1 MDTYANIS
9 INEYTISSSKNNI
22 NPYLMIIFVES
33 EKLRSIEKDKNI
45 FDDEPVEEIIT
56 WKYITSVAKAI
67 DRLEII
73 GYTLDKIKKSYKI
86 SYTDSIDK
94 FLEKRFHSTL
104 SKTLNEILEEGKIR
118 KKLKDLTVDDFIE
131 AFKQLKENQIDLIAL
146 KNSRIPNKGI
156 SFLANYILAYSS
168 GKETF
173 DYPDNNQRCY
183 LRCILEA
190 FDPSDVISL
199 DLTWL
204 DLAETL
210 DCKGEIRNDSIN
222 ELNKNIAE
230 NSKILILTEGKTDK
244 EILERSLRLRYPH
257 LVDYYL
263 FMPFHFG
270 ELDEKHEIESS
281 ASLLVKRIE
290 SFVACC
296 INNRVIG
303 LLDNDKAGIEAES
316 KINKKNL
323 PSNIKLIHY
332 PDISLANEYPA
343 HDKQTND
350 QPSTTMCN
358 INGKAASIEIYYGN
372 DILTE
377 ENNLIPIQWTEKK
390 DQGNFQKNKKKQLFK
405 KMQEKL
411 SICEKDHTKI
421 NNYDWSGIDAIFKAL
436 FRCFQE

>member
-1 MDTYANIS
+1 MNTYANIS

-22 NPYLMIIFVES
+22 NPYLMTIFVES

-45 FDDEPVEEIIT
+45 IDDEPADEIIT

-67 DRLEII
+67 ERLEII
-73 GYTLDKIKKSYKI
+73 GYTLDKIKKSYTK
-86 SYTDSIDK
+86 SINE
-94 FLEKRFHSTL
+94 FLKNRFHSTL
-104 SKTLNEILEEGKIR
+104 SKTLNEILEEGNIR
-118 KKLKDLTVDDFIE
+118 KKLKGLTVDDFIE
-131 AFKQLKENQIDLIAL
+131 AFKQLKESRIDLIAL
-146 KNSRIPNKGI
+146 NNSNISNKEI

-168 GKETF
+168 EKETF

-204 DLAETL
+204 DLAEIY
-210 DCKGEIRNDSIN
+210 DCSDEIRNNSIN

-244 EILERSLRLRYPH
+244 EILEKSLHLLYPH

-263 FMPFHFG
+263 FMPFHLG

-290 SFVACC
+290 SFAACC

-303 LLDNDKAGIEAES
+303 LLDNDQAGIEAES
-316 KINKKNL
+316 KINKNKL

-332 PDISLANEYPA
+332 PDIPLANNYPA
-343 HDKQTND
+343 QPQQTNKM
-350 QPSTTMCN
+350 PPIPINSN
-358 INGKAASIEIYYGN
+358 INSKAASIEIYYGE
-372 DILTE
+372 DILRKNNDLIPTQWTKKEGQGCFTKSQKKKLLEKMKKKLNECE
-377 ENNLIPIQWTEKK
+377 ENA
-390 DQGNFQKNKKKQLFK
+390 
-405 KMQEKL
+405 
-411 SICEKDHTKI
+411 TKI
-421 NNYDWSGIDAIFKAL
+421 ENLDWSGMKAILQSIFE
-436 FRCFQE
+436 CFQK